1 MSLWSRNERMRE
13 SWELTLG
20 VYVLWVNMGALCT
33 KQLVGSELTLVLWQQ
48 CMGSVLLIYKWILS
62 VCVCMFVYRRGRLFI
77 ISSFCIV
84 MHERDEKCLNNKLVS
99 GSYSQEC
106 SWSALIGKPK
116 IHFSLSSPLAFHK
129 QLSFSCFG
137 CRSSATF
144 ASFEMCGKSDL
155 YMYRERKRDTSG
167 DFTGLLQFI
176 SNTESN
182 SFNLLTQLLIQVQ
195 ISALM
200 NDAITVKQ
208 WDLSLIHSVSN
219 PS

>member
-116 IHFSLSSPLAFHK
+116 IHFSLSSLLFISSSVFPALDAGDQ
-129 QLSFSCFG
+129 QLSPHLKCAARVIYICIG
-137 CRSSATF
+137 
-144 ASFEMCGKSDL
+144 
-155 YMYRERKRDTSG
+155 RERETPQG
-167 DFTGLLQFI
+167 TLQACY
-176 SNTESN
+176 
-182 SFNLLTQLLIQVQ
+182 NLFQ
-195 ISALM
+195 ILK
-200 NDAITVKQ
+200 AI
-208 WDLSLIHSVSN
+208 LSIF
-219 PS
+219 